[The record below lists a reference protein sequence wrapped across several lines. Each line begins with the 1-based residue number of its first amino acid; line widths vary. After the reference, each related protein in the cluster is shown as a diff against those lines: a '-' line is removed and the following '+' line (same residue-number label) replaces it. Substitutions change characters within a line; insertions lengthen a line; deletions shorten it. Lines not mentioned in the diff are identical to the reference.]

1 MDTFSYRDGELFAEG
16 VALSRIAERFGT
28 PTYVYS
34 RAHIEAQYRAYA
46 DALAGMP
53 HLVCFA
59 VKANSN
65 LGVLNVLAR
74 LGAGFDIVSRGELE
88 RVLAAGGDPAKVVF
102 SGVGKTRD
110 DMRRAL
116 EVGVHCFNV
125 ESGEEL
131 ERLQRVA
138 AELGVKAPVSLR
150 VNPDVDAQTHPYI
163 STGLKEN
170 KFGIAIDEAEAVYA
184 RAAELDHLEVIGV
197 DCHIGSQLTQLEPFL
212 DALERLLGLVDRL
225 AGKGIGIRHL
235 DLGGGLGVRYRD
247 EQPPLA
253 GDYIRAIRE
262 RLHGRDLTLVFE
274 PGRSI
279 VANAGVLLTRVEYLK
294 HTEHKDFA
302 IVDAA
307 MNDLI
312 RPALYQAWMDV
323 QAVRPRD
330 AAPRRYDLVG
340 PICETGDFL
349 AKDRDLALAE
359 GDLLA
364 VRSAGAYGFVMSSNY
379 NTRGRAAEV
388 LVSGTTSTLIR
399 RRETVGRGRGIRV
412 DQFPRALEPEPQRSQ
427 RRSELVR
434 GVGREGPLLIDHAG
448 QSIGHRVE
456 RSRESSNLG
465 RAGRVVRAG
474 TEVARGEH
482 LRHALEQPQPARDRI
497 REHEPGES
505 GEQGRC
511 QRNGPEYLQPCSDG
525 IGDDGQG
532 IGQAHCSRHILAGE
546 HRHGDVHQLLLERP
560 GVTSTRLDG
569 AAQGRRNLRS

>member
-1 MDTFSYRDGELFAEG
+1 MNTFEYRDGSLFAEG
-16 VALSRIAERFGT
+16 VALSAVAQRFGT

-88 RVLAAGGDPAKVVF
+88 RVLAAGGAADKIVF

-125 ESGEEL
+125 ESTDEL
-131 ERLQRVA
+131 ERLQQVA
-138 AELGVKAPVSLR
+138 AELGKTAAISLR
-150 VNPDVDAQTHPYI
+150 VNPDVDAGTHPYI

-170 KFGIAIDEAEAVYA
+170 KFGIAIADAEAVYA
-184 RAAELDHLEVIGV
+184 RAAALPNLAVVGV
-197 DCHIGSQLTQLEPFL
+197 DCHIGSQLTSLPPFL
-212 DALERLLGLVDRL
+212 DALDRLLVLVDRL
-225 AGKGIGIRHL
+225 AEQGIHLRHI
-235 DLGGGLGVRYRD
+235 DLGGGLGVQYRD

-253 GDYIRAIRE
+253 GDYIQAVRRRIE
-262 RLHGRDLTLVFE
+262 GRDLALVFE
-274 PGRSI
+274 PGRFI

-323 QAVRPRD
+323 VPVQPREG
-330 AAPRRYDLVG
+330 ASRQYDIVG

-349 AKDRDLALAE
+349 AKERDLTLAE

-388 LVSGTTSTLIR
+388 MVDGEQTFEVR
-399 RRETVGRGRGIRV
+399 RRETL
-412 DQFPRALEPEPQRSQ
+412 D
-427 RRSELVR
+427 ELF
-434 GVGREGPLLIDHAG
+434 A
-448 QSIGHRVE
+448 
-456 RSRESSNLG
+456 
-465 RAGRVVRAG
+465 
-474 TEVARGEH
+474 
-482 LRHALEQPQPARDRI
+482 
-497 REHEPGES
+497 GES
-505 GEQGRC
+505 RL
-511 QRNGPEYLQPCSDG
+511 PE
-525 IGDDGQG
+525 
-532 IGQAHCSRHILAGE
+532 
-546 HRHGDVHQLLLERP
+546 
-560 GVTSTRLDG
+560 
-569 AAQGRRNLRS
+569 

>member
-1 MDTFSYRDGELFAEG
+1 MEAFSYRDGQLFAEG
-16 VALSRIAERFGT
+16 VALPALAQRFGT

-46 DALAGMP
+46 DALSGMP

-88 RVLAAGGDPAKVVF
+88 RVLAAGGKPERIVF

-125 ESGEEL
+125 ESTDEL
-131 ERLQRVA
+131 ERLQLVA
-138 AELGVKAPVSLR
+138 AELGVIAPVSLR
-150 VNPDVDAQTHPYI
+150 VNPDVDAGTHPYI

-170 KFGIAIDEAEAVYA
+170 KFGIAIADAEAVYA
-184 RAAELDHLEVIGV
+184 RADELSNLEVIGV
-197 DCHIGSQLTQLEPFL
+197 DCHIGSQLTTLPPFL
-212 DALERLLGLVDRL
+212 DALERLLALIDRL
-225 AGKGIGIRHL
+225 AVRGIRIRHL

-253 GDYIRAIRE
+253 GDYIKAVRQRIE
-262 RLHGRDLTLVFE
+262 GRDLALVFE

-279 VANAGVLLTRVEYLK
+279 VANAGLLLTRVEYLK

-323 QAVRPRD
+323 VPVQPRNGEVRH
-330 AAPRRYDLVG
+330 YDIVG

-349 AKDRDLALAE
+349 AKERPLALAE

-388 LVSGTTSTLIR
+388 LVDGDQAFEVR
-399 RRETVGRGRGIRV
+399 RRESV
-412 DQFPRALEPEPQRSQ
+412 Q
-427 RRSELVR
+427 ELY
-434 GVGREGPLLIDHAG
+434 A
-448 QSIGHRVE
+448 
-456 RSRESSNLG
+456 
-465 RAGRVVRAG
+465 
-474 TEVARGEH
+474 
-482 LRHALEQPQPARDRI
+482 
-497 REHEPGES
+497 GES
-505 GEQGRC
+505 
-511 QRNGPEYLQPCSDG
+511 
-525 IGDDGQG
+525 
-532 IGQAHCSRHILAGE
+532 
-546 HRHGDVHQLLLERP
+546 LLP
-560 GVTSTRLDG
+560 
-569 AAQGRRNLRS
+569 A